1 MTEEATSGAAAISEG
16 IPIGQRLDELAEA
29 DPERPAVVIVHRDG
43 SAEQL
48 NRRELNEQARRWA
61 RVLSARGVGAG
72 DRVALPVHNSF
83 DLVLGA
89 LGAWEVG
96 ATPVPV
102 RWDLPDW
109 ERDRVL
115 AVIAA
120 AVVVDERTGPVLR
133 EEAAKASSD
142 PFRFVTPPHSMGICS
157 SGSTG
162 TPKVI
167 LNTRPGVWT
176 KELSIPFAENF
187 GLPVSQPQTILV
199 PAPMYHTN
207 GFMTLNS
214 MLGGDCLV
222 ILEKFDA
229 ALMVDTIERFAITT
243 FTATPTML
251 QRVAAVP
258 GIESRDLSTVEWI
271 LQGAAVMPPA
281 LLRTWFDLLAPEKV
295 IMAYGMTE
303 QLGLTA
309 LTGTE
314 WLTHEGSVGRGFR
327 DTEIRILDE
336 AQNPVPTGDY
346 GDVYMRS
353 PSTGAYDYLGGAP
366 LLPATADGFGTA
378 GDIGRLDSE
387 GYLYL
392 ADRRV
397 DMIITGGANVFPA
410 EVESVLSEHPGIADA
425 VVIGLS
431 DADWGRRVHAVVER
445 MPDAQALSEAEVIAF
460 VKDRIASYK
469 APKTV
474 EFVAQLPRS
483 AATKISRSALVQE
496 RGG

>member
-1 MTEEATSGAAAISEG
+1 MTTSAAAPIPEG
-16 IPIGQRLDELAEA
+16 IPIGQRLDDLADA
-29 DPERPAVVIVHRDG
+29 DPGRASVVIVRRDG

-48 NRRELNEQARRWA
+48 NRRELNEHARRWA
-61 RVLSARGVGAG
+61 RVLTARGVGVG

-83 DLVLGA
+83 ELVLGA

-102 RWDLPDW
+102 RWDLPGW

-115 AVIAA
+115 AVIGAA
-120 AVVVDERTGPVLR
+120 LVVDEETAPVLR
-133 EEAAKASSD
+133 QEAAQASSD
-142 PFRFVTPPHSMGICS
+142 PFPYATPLHSMGICS

-167 LNTRPGVWT
+167 MNTRPGLWM
-176 KELSIPFAENF
+176 KELSTPFAENF
-187 GLPVSQPQTILV
+187 GLPVSRPQTILV

-229 ALMVDTIERFAITT
+229 ALMVDAIESFAVTT

-251 QRVAAVP
+251 QRVAAVS
-258 GIESRDLSTVEWI
+258 GIEARNLSTVEWI
-271 LQGAAVMPPA
+271 LQGAATMPPG
-281 LLRTWFDLLAPEKV
+281 LLRKWFELLAPEKV

-309 LTGTE
+309 LTGSE

-336 AQNPVPTGDY
+336 AQNPVPVGDF

-378 GDIGRLDSE
+378 GDIGRLDDE

-410 EVESVLSEHPGIADA
+410 EVESALSEHPGIADA

-431 DADWGRRVHAVVER
+431 DPDWGRRVHAIVER
-445 MPDAQALSEAEVIAF
+445 MPDADALSEADVIAF
-460 VKDRIASYK
+460 TKERLASYK

-474 EFVAQLPRS
+474 EFVAELPRS
-483 AATKISRSALVQE
+483 AATKISRSALVAE

>member
-1 MTEEATSGAAAISEG
+1 VSAETPAPEG
-16 IPIGQRLDELAEA
+16 IAIGQRLDDLAEA
-29 DPERPAVVIVHRDG
+29 DPERLAVAIVHRDG
-43 SAEQL
+43 TSEEL
-48 NRRELNEQARRWA
+48 NRRELNEHSRRWA
-61 RVLSARGVGAG
+61 RALTARGVGPGA
-72 DRVALPVHNSF
+72 RVALPVHNSF

-102 RWDLPDW
+102 RWDLPTW

-115 AVIAA
+115 EVIGAA
-120 AVVVDERTGPVLR
+120 LVIDEHTAPVLR
-133 EEAAKASSD
+133 EEASRASAD
-142 PFRFVTPPHSMGICS
+142 PFPFVISPHSMGICS

-167 LNTRPGVWT
+167 LNTRPGVWMA
-176 KELSIPFAENF
+176 ELSAPFAENF
-187 GLPVSQPQTILV
+187 GLPVSRPQTILV

-214 MLGGDCLV
+214 MLGGDSLV

-229 ALMVDTIERFAITT
+229 ELMVDAIERFAVTT

-258 GIESRDLSTVEWI
+258 GIDKRNLSTVEWI
-271 LQGAAVMPPA
+271 LQGAATMPPA
-281 LLRTWFDLLAPEKV
+281 LLRRWFELLGGAQKV
-295 IMAYGMTE
+295 VMAYGMTE
-303 QLGLTA
+303 QLGLTS
-309 LTGTE
+309 LTGEE

-327 DTEIRILDE
+327 ETEVRILDE
-336 AQNPVPTGDY
+336 AQNPVPIGDY

-353 PSTGAYDYLGGAP
+353 PATGAYDYLGGAP
-366 LLPATADGFGTA
+366 LLPTTADGFGTA
-378 GDIGRLDSE
+378 GDIGRLDAE

-397 DMIITGGANVFPA
+397 DMIVTGGANVFPA

-425 VVIGLS
+425 VVIGLA
-431 DADWGRRVHAVVER
+431 DPDWGRRVHAIVER
-445 MPDAQALSEAEVIAF
+445 MPGSDDLSGADIIAF
-460 VKDRIASYK
+460 VKARLASYK

-474 EFVAQLPRS
+474 EFVEALPRS
-483 AATKISRSALVQE
+483 AATKISRSALVAE

>member
-1 MTEEATSGAAAISEG
+1 MTTAEG
-16 IPIGQRLDELAEA
+16 VPYGQRLEELAEA
-29 DPERPAVVIVHRDG
+29 DPERPSVVIVRRDG
-43 SAEQL
+43 SSEELTRQQL
-48 NRRELNEQARRWA
+48 TNEARRWA
-61 RVLSARGVGAG
+61 RVLTGRGVGIG

-83 DLVLGA
+83 ELVLGA

-96 ATPVPV
+96 AVPVPV
-102 RWDLPDW
+102 RWDLPAW
-109 ERDRVL
+109 ERERVL
-115 AVIAA
+115 AVVAA
-120 AVVVDERTGPVLR
+120 ALVVDEDSAPVLR
-133 EEAAKASSD
+133 EEAARASAD
-142 PFRFVTPPHSMGICS
+142 PFPFVTPPHSMGICS

-167 LNTRPGVWT
+167 VNTRPGLWV
-176 KELSIPFAENF
+176 KELSTPFAENF
-187 GLPVSQPQTILV
+187 GIPVSRPQIILV

-207 GFMTLNS
+207 GFMTLHS

-222 ILEKFDA
+222 IMEKFDA
-229 ALMVDTIERFAITT
+229 ALMVDAIERFAVTT

-271 LQGAAVMPPA
+271 LQGAATMPPA
-281 LLRTWFDLLAPEKV
+281 LLRQWFDLLAPEKV

-303 QLGLTA
+303 QLGLAA
-309 LTGTE
+309 LRGDE

-336 AQNPVPTGDY
+336 AQSPVPAGDY

-353 PSTGAYDYLGGAP
+353 PATGAYDYLGGAP
-366 LLPATADGFGTA
+366 LLPTTHDGFGTA
-378 GDIGRLDSE
+378 GDMGRLDPE

-410 EVESVLSEHPGIADA
+410 EVESALSEHPGIADA
-425 VVIGLS
+425 VVIGLR
-431 DADWGRRVHAVVER
+431 DPDWGRRVHAIVER
-445 MPDAQALSEAEVIAF
+445 MPGNDDLSEADVVAF
-460 VKDRIASYK
+460 VKGRLASYK

-474 EFVAQLPRS
+474 EFVAQLPRT
-483 AATKISRSALVQE
+483 AATKISRSGLVQE

>member
-1 MTEEATSGAAAISEG
+1 MTTSTAMTTPEG
-16 IPIGQRLDELAEA
+16 IPIGQRFDDLAEA
-29 DPERPAVVIVHRDG
+29 DPERASVVIVHRDG

-48 NRRELNEQARRWA
+48 NRRELNEHARRWGRA
-61 RVLSARGVGAG
+61 LAARGVGVG

-83 DLVLGA
+83 ELVLGA
-89 LGAWEVG
+89 LGAWEAG

-120 AVVVDERTGPVLR
+120 AVVVDEHTAPELR
-133 EEAAKASSD
+133 AAAAKESAE
-142 PFRFVTPPHSMGICS
+142 PFAYATPPHSMGICS

-176 KELSIPFAENF
+176 KEASTPFAENF

-229 ALMVDTIERFAITT
+229 ALMVDAIERFAVTT

-251 QRVAAVP
+251 QRVAALP
-258 GIESRDLSTVEWI
+258 SIESRDLSTVEWI
-271 LQGAAVMPPA
+271 LQGAATMPPA

-309 LTGTE
+309 LTGSE

-336 AQNPVPTGDY
+336 AQNPVPIGDF

-378 GDIGRLDSE
+378 GDIGRLDGE

-397 DMIITGGANVFPA
+397 DMIISGGANIFPA
-410 EVESVLSEHPGIADA
+410 EVESALSEHPGIADA

-431 DADWGRRVHAVVER
+431 DPNWGKRVHAVVER
-445 MPDAQALSEAEVIAF
+445 MPEAATLSEADVIAF
-460 VKDRIASYK
+460 AKERLASYK
-469 APKTV
+469 APKSV

-483 AATKISRSALVQE
+483 AATKISRSALVLE

>member
-1 MTEEATSGAAAISEG
+1 MPAETPIPDG
-16 IPIGQRLDELAEA
+16 IPIGQRLDDLADA
-29 DPERPAVVIVHRDG
+29 DPQRLAVAIVHRDG
-43 SAEQL
+43 TSEQL
-48 NRRELNEQARRWA
+48 NRRALTEGARRWA
-61 RVLSARGVGAG
+61 RVLTARGVGIG

-83 DLVLGA
+83 ELVLGA

-102 RWDLPDW
+102 RWDLPAW
-109 ERDRVL
+109 ERERVL
-115 AVIAA
+115 DVIGPAI
-120 AVVVDERTGPVLR
+120 VIDEDTAPVLR
-133 EEAAKASSD
+133 AEAAEASAD
-142 PFRFVTPPHSMGICS
+142 PFPFVISPHAMGICS

-167 LNTRPGVWT
+167 LNTRPGVWAA
-176 KELSIPFAENF
+176 EMSMPFAENF
-187 GLPVSQPQTILV
+187 GLPVTRPQTILV

-214 MLGGDCLV
+214 MLGGDSLV

-229 ALMVDTIERFAITT
+229 ELMVDAIERFAVTT

-258 GIESRDLSTVEWI
+258 GIEKRNLSTVEWI
-271 LQGAAVMPPA
+271 LQGAASMPPA
-281 LLRTWFDLLAPEKV
+281 LLRKWFELLKGAQKV
-295 IMAYGMTE
+295 VMAYGMTE
-303 QLGLTA
+303 QLGLTS
-309 LTGTE
+309 LTGEE
-314 WLTHEGSVGRGFR
+314 WLSHEGSVGRGFR
-327 DTEIRILDE
+327 ETEVRILDE
-336 AQNPVPTGDY
+336 HQNPVPIGDF

-353 PSTGAYDYLGGAP
+353 PGTGAYDYLGGAP
-366 LLPATADGFGTA
+366 LLPTTTDGFGTA
-378 GDIGRLDSE
+378 GDIGRLDDE

-397 DMIITGGANVFPA
+397 DMIVTGGANVFPA

-431 DADWGRRVHAVVER
+431 DPEWGRRVHAIVER
-445 MPDAQALSEAEVIAF
+445 MPGSESLSEADVIAF
-460 VKDRIASYK
+460 VKDRLASYK
-469 APKTV
+469 APKSV
-474 EFVAQLPRS
+474 EFMEQLPRS
-483 AATKISRSALVQE
+483 AATKISRSALVAE